1 MSRKVS
7 TLAYECLSV
16 EGGLLPPEWFARL
29 AQSTLDEMRPE
40 DYRLPAGLQLRDEI
54 SRAWTIG
61 RAWWQRYTKARE
73 GHEPDSHHA
82 VKAATVFAQGM
93 LREVFDFH
101 SLHTV
106 AGALLVE
113 DRQFQVTLQALEGR
127 VPIVVAGWGES
138 LDAPLE
144 RLKDGR
150 RRSPFGMLQDYLNAS
165 PASTWGIVLNG
176 RNLRLLRDNAAL
188 TRPAWIEADLERLF
202 AGENHADFAALW
214 LLLHETRFGLAYAD
228 PADSWLERQRMAAL
242 QEGTRAREKLRE
254 GVTQALRELGSGFL
268 KHPGNEDLRESL
280 RSGAS
285 SGSDYYAELLRL
297 IYRILFVVT
306 VEERGLLHPEDSSV
320 TARTRYRDGF
330 ALLPLRDR
338 AARTVHDDGH
348 HDLWLRVRTVFDGLG
363 AGQPAL
369 ALPAFGGLFDPRQT
383 PHLDAASLAN
393 RSLLRALRAL
403 TWVPVGKGVARVNWR
418 DMGAEELGSVYES
431 LLELVPQIRIGEP
444 DPFRFVGDQSSEEG
458 VEGNARKLSG
468 SYYTPDSLVQVVLDR
483 ALEPVI
489 AARVEAVATN
499 PDAAAKALLSIAC
512 IDPAMGSGHFLLG
525 AARRLASHLARL
537 RTDGTPSAAQYRAAL
552 RDVITHCIYGT
563 DKNALAVELARMALW
578 LEAATPEAPLGFIDH
593 HLRHGDALLG
603 LIDPGVL
610 HDGIPDEAYDALA
623 TDERATAS
631 MLKRR
636 NRQERASLVAQRRD
650 GPQLGLLPTERL
662 GSDEYTAL
670 DKMPDD
676 TPERLAAKRAQSEAL
691 AARVADSGVM
701 LAANLYVAAFLL
713 PKRGSGDDV
722 PTTRDVVAALQGQ
735 KVPDQV
741 RSAAEAVAQRE
752 RFTHWK
758 LAFPQV
764 FACGGFDVVIGNP
777 PWEKVKLSE
786 KEFFAT
792 RAPDIANARNA
803 SERKRAIE
811 QLADAPHGS
820 VEAQLSEDYL
830 QALRSA
836 EGTGAWLHT
845 ADRFGLTGRGDV
857 NLYAVFAETMMR
869 LADDRGR
876 SGIIVPTGI
885 ATDDSTK
892 AFFGAIS
899 SQGRLVSLYD
909 FENREGLFPAVD
921 SRMKFC
927 LITLGLTSAAEFIF
941 FATNVQQLEDR
952 RRRFR
957 LSADEFAL
965 INPNTLTCPVFRSER
980 DAELTKKIYRKTG
993 VLINE
998 REKSDCGNP
1007 WAISFMAM
1015 FHTTNDSGL
1024 FHRTSA
1030 ADRVSV
1036 YEGKMVQAFDHRAAS
1051 VVVNTANLMRPGQ
1064 PLASSAEQLKD
1075 PLFRAAPQN
1084 WVDRAEAKRRL
1095 SGLWE
1100 RDWLLCFKDVTSATN
1115 ERTFI
1120 ATVVP
1125 FAGIAN
1131 SLIVVL
1137 PSAAST
1143 RQVAALYANLNALVF
1158 DFVTRTKVGGLH
1170 LNYFLV
1176 KQLPVIPPGA
1186 YEEHDLDF
1194 LVPRVLEL
1202 SYNSSDMVGWARDL
1216 GYELSPYIY
1225 EPQRRSILRAE
1236 LDAWFAHKY
1245 GLTRDELRYVLDPA
1259 DVLGE
1264 EYPSETFRVL
1274 KKNEIAQFGEYRTAR
1289 LVLEAWDRFVEPA
1302 RRAGGN
1308 A

>member
-1 MSRKVS
+1 MSRRFS

-29 AQSTLDEMRPE
+29 AQSSLEEMRPE

-61 RAWWQRYTKARE
+61 RAWWQRYAKARE
-73 GHEPDSHHA
+73 GHEPESHHA
-82 VKAATVFAQGM
+82 VKAATVFAQGL
-93 LREVFDFH
+93 LREVFDFQT
-101 SLHTV
+101 LHPV

-113 DRQFQVTLQALEGR
+113 GRQFQVTLQAPQGR

-165 PASTWGIVLNG
+165 PASMWGIVLNG
-176 RNLRLLRDNAAL
+176 RSLRLLRDNAAL

-214 LLLHETRFGLAYAD
+214 LLLHETRFGLADAD
-228 PADSWLERQRMAAL
+228 SADSWLERQRTAAL

-268 KHPGNEDLRESL
+268 KHPGNDVLRESL
-280 RSGAS
+280 RSGAVS
-285 SGSDYYAELLRL
+285 EAEYYAELLRL

-306 VEERGLLHPEDSSV
+306 VEERGLLHPEGSSA
-320 TARTRYRDGF
+320 TARARYREGF

-338 AARTVHDDGH
+338 AARTVLDDGH
-348 HDLWLRVRTVFDGLG
+348 HDLWLRVCTVFDGLG

-369 ALPAFGGLFDPRQT
+369 ALPAFGGLFDPGQT
-383 PHLDAASLAN
+383 PHLDKASLAN

-403 TWVPVGKGVARVNWR
+403 TWVPAGKGLARVNWR

-431 LLELVPQIRIGEP
+431 LLELVPQVRIGEP
-444 DPFRFVGDQSSEEG
+444 DPFRFVGDQSSGEG
-458 VEGNARKLSG
+458 AEGNTRKLTG
-468 SYYTPDSLVQVVLDR
+468 SYYTPDSLVQVVLDS

-489 AARVEAVATN
+489 AARVEGVSTN
-499 PDAAAKALLSIAC
+499 PEAAAEALLSITC
-512 IDPAMGSGHFLLG
+512 MDPAMGSGHFLLG

-603 LIDPGVL
+603 LIDLGVL
-610 HDGIPDEAYDALA
+610 SEGIPDEAYDALA
-623 TDERATAS
+623 GDEKITAS
-631 MLKRR
+631 TLKKR
-636 NRQERASLVAQRRD
+636 NRQERASLEAQRKG
-650 GPQLGLLPTERL
+650 GPQLALLPMGTL
-662 GSDEYTAL
+662 DSDAYAEL
-670 DKMPDD
+670 EKMPDD
-676 TPERLAAKRAQSEAL
+676 TPERLAAKRTQSEVL
-691 AARVADSGVM
+691 ATRAAGSGAM

-713 PKRGSGDDV
+713 PKRAGGSHV
-722 PTTRDVVAALQGQ
+722 PTTRDVLAALQGQ
-735 KVPDQV
+735 KVPDPV
-741 RSAAEAVAQRE
+741 RRAAEAVAEAE

-764 FACGGFDVVIGNP
+764 FARGGFDVVIGNP

-786 KEFFAT
+786 IEFFAS
-792 RAPDIANARNA
+792 RAPDIANAPNA
-803 SERKRAIE
+803 AERRKAIE
-811 QLADAPHGS
+811 KLAEAPEGS
-820 VEAQLSEDYL
+820 VERRLYEDYL

-845 ADRFGLTGRGDV
+845 PDRFGLTGKGDV
-857 NLYAVFAETMMR
+857 NLYAVFAETMMK
-869 LADDRGR
+869 LAHGHAR

-892 AFFGAIS
+892 AFFGHIS

-909 FENREGLFPAVD
+909 FENRQGLFPAVD

-927 LITLGLTSAAEFIF
+927 LLTLGSASAAEFIF
-941 FATNVQQLEDR
+941 FATKVQQLEDS

-980 DAELTKKIYRKTG
+980 DAELTKKIYSRVP
-993 VLINE
+993 VLIDE
-998 REKSDCGNP
+998 RKPAREGNL
-1007 WAISFMAM
+1007 WGISFMTM
-1015 FHTTNDSGL
+1015 FHMSNDSGL
-1024 FHRTSA
+1024 FYGESGP
-1030 ADRVSV
+1030 DRLPL
-1036 YEGKMVQAFDHRAAS
+1036 YEAKLVHQLDHRWATYVPSRKGRGEPDAVDVS
-1051 VVVNTANLMRPGQ
+1051 LAQKQDANFEPRP
-1064 PLASSAEQLKD
+1064 
-1075 PLFRAAPQN
+1075 RY
-1084 WVDRAEAKRRL
+1084 WVDRAEVASRL
-1095 SGLWE
+1095 CS
-1100 RDWLLCFKDVTSATN
+1100 RDWKFDWLVGWRDICRSTD
-1115 ERTFI
+1115 ERTVI
-1120 ATVVP
+1120 AS
-1125 FAGIAN
+1125 I
-1131 SLIVVL
+1131 L
-1137 PSAAST
+1137 PMSGVGNNLPLMFFSNIDA
-1143 RQVAALYANLNALVF
+1143 RHVAALLGSLCSLAI
-1158 DFVTRTKVGGLH
+1158 DFVARHKVGGTH
-1170 LNYFLV
+1170 LNFFIY
-1176 KQLPVIPPGA
+1176 KQLPVLRPQSFLA
-1186 YEEHDLDF
+1186 ADLDF
-1194 LVPRVLEL
+1194 IVPRVAEL
-1202 SYNSSDMVGWARDL
+1202 TVVSAAIQPWANDL
-1216 GYELSPYIY
+1216 GWDQPAHFD
-1225 EPQRRSILRAE
+1225 PDRRALLRSE
-1236 LDAWFAHKY
+1236 LDAWYAHMY

-1264 EYPSETFRVL
+1264 HYPSETFRVL
-1274 KKNEIAQFGEYRTAR
+1274 KKNEMAKYGEYRTAR
-1289 LVLEAWDRFVEPA
+1289 LVLEAWDRLVEPA
-1302 RRAGGN
+1302 RGAGGN

>member
-1 MSRKVS
+1 MSRRVS

-29 AQSTLDEMRPE
+29 AQSSLEEMRPE

-61 RAWWQRYTKARE
+61 RAWWQRYAKARE
-73 GHEPDSHHA
+73 GHDPDSHHA
-82 VKAATVFAQGM
+82 VKAATVFAQGL
-93 LREVFDFH
+93 LREVFGFQT
-101 SLHTV
+101 LQPI

-113 DRQFQVTLQALEGR
+113 GRQFQVTLQALQGR

-165 PASTWGIVLNG
+165 PASMWGIVLNG
-176 RNLRLLRDNAAL
+176 RSLRLLRDNAAL
-188 TRPAWIEADLERLF
+188 TRPAWVEADLERLF

-214 LLLHETRFGLAYAD
+214 LLLHETRFGLADAD
-228 PADSWLERQRMAAL
+228 PADGWLERQRTAAL

-254 GVTQALRELGSGFL
+254 GVTQALRELGCGFL
-268 KHPGNEDLRESL
+268 KHPGNDVLRESL
-280 RSGAS
+280 RSGAVS
-285 SGSDYYAELLRL
+285 EAEYYAELLRL
-297 IYRILFVVT
+297 IYRFLFVVT
-306 VEERGLLHPEDSSV
+306 VEERGLLHPEGSSA
-320 TARTRYRDGF
+320 TARARYREGF

-338 AARTVHDDGH
+338 AARTVLDDGH
-348 HDLWLRVRTVFDGLG
+348 HDLWLRACTVFDGLG
-363 AGQPAL
+363 LGQPAL
-369 ALPAFGGLFDPRQT
+369 ALPAFGGLFDPGQT
-383 PHLDAASLAN
+383 PHLSAASLAN

-403 TWVPVGKGVARVNWR
+403 TWVPVGKGLARVNWR

-431 LLELVPQIRIGEP
+431 LLELVPQIRIDEP

-458 VEGNARKLSG
+458 AEGNARKLSG
-468 SYYTPDSLVQVVLDR
+468 SYYTPDSLVQVVLDS

-489 AARVEAVATN
+489 AARVEDVATN
-499 PDAAAKALLSIAC
+499 PDAAAEALLSITC

-623 TDERATAS
+623 ADERATTS

-636 NRQERASLVAQRRD
+636 NRQERTSLEAQRRD
-650 GPQLGLLPTERL
+650 GPQMGLLPTEPL

-670 DKMPDD
+670 EKMPDD

-713 PKRGSGDDV
+713 PKRANGNDV

-741 RSAAEAVAQRE
+741 RRAAEAVAQRE

-758 LAFPQV
+758 LTFPQV

-792 RAPDIANARNA
+792 RAPDIANARSA

-811 QLADAPHGS
+811 QLADAPPGS
-820 VEAQLSEDYL
+820 VEAQLFENYM

-869 LADDRGR
+869 LADDLGR

-892 AFFGAIS
+892 AFFGYIS
-899 SQGRLVSLYD
+899 SQGRLVSLFD
-909 FENREGLFPAVD
+909 FENRDAIFPSVHR
-921 SRMKFC
+921 SYKFC
-927 LITLGLTSAAEFIF
+927 LLTLGRAPAAEFVF
-941 FATNVQQLEDR
+941 FAMNVRQLQDP

-957 LSADEFAL
+957 LSSDEFAL

-980 DAELTKKIYRKTG
+980 DAELAKKIYRDTG
-993 VLINE
+993 VFVHE
-998 REKSDCGNP
+998 HAGGGGGNP
-1007 WAISFMAM
+1007 WGVSFARL
-1015 FHTTNDSGL
+1015 FDLTNDSAH
-1024 FHRTSA
+1024 FNPKPSPS
-1030 ADRVSV
+1030 SV
-1036 YEGKMVQAFDHRAAS
+1036 PLVEGKMVQAFDHRAAS
-1051 VVVNTANLMRPGQ
+1051 VVVNAANLMRPGQ
-1064 PLASSAEQLKD
+1064 PLASSIEQLRD
-1075 PLFRAAPQN
+1075 PNFRNAPQN
-1084 WVDRAEAKRRL
+1084 WVDRAEAENRL
-1095 SGLWE
+1095 AAHWD

-1131 SLIVVL
+1131 SLIVVI
-1137 PSAAST
+1137 PSVAST

-1186 YEEHDLDF
+1186 YHEHDLAF

-1202 SYNSSDMVGWARDL
+1202 SYTSSDMVGWARDL
-1216 GYELSPYIY
+1216 GYELSPYSY

-1264 EYPSETFRVL
+1264 DYPSETFRVL
-1274 KKNEIAQFGEYRTAR
+1274 KKNDIAQYGEYRTAR
-1289 LVLEAWDRFVEPA
+1289 LVLEAWDRVVEPA